1 MFLGVGFEHVRVLLW
16 IPPPQLF
23 EQDTHVVQAPQLP
36 LTGHNLQLFMQL
48 GFIYL
53 GFLAHSPLLAQ
64 LAQYMLL
71 STHWVDGTTHGE
83 VLHLRV

>member
-1 MFLGVGFEHVRVLLW
+1 
-16 IPPPQLF
+16 
-23 EQDTHVVQAPQLP
+23 
-36 LTGHNLQLFMQL
+36 MQL

-71 STHWVDGTTHGE
+71 STHWVDGTETDKANDIFQYNPLQNFLKAGL
-83 VLHLRV
+83 VNGVSSRLIKALTFTRLYNATLK